1 MPPIGTE
8 LLEPTSVL
16 VQTLDAVIRTPLSIG
31 DLLQPDR
38 FITQTIN
45 GIQRGFVLFLIAS
58 GLTVILG
65 ILDVLNL
72 AHGEL
77 YALGAFIASSVGGFL
92 VGTGAN
98 AIMAPPSSFDPVAS
112 FAFVG
117 VLVLVALIA
126 ALIMVPIGVLVE
138 TTLIRPIY
146 GRSQVY
152 QLVLTFAILLI
163 IADVIELVWGSDPQQ
178 LAFSTKQA
186 VNDIPSFDLIGFGNI
201 PTIVAMV
208 IVVSLLLGLALF
220 WFFGRTKMGRIIR
233 ATAID
238 REMATALGVNTD
250 RTFTLVFALGAFLA
264 GFAGAMQ
271 FVVTRAQTGM
281 GEQALV
287 LSFVVIVVGGLGS
300 LRGAVVG
307 AVIVGILENWMIV
320 INPDFQTAAPFAVMV
335 LILLVKPEGL
345 FGTWGERT

>member
-1 MPPIGTE
+1 MTLGIE
-8 LLEPTSVL
+8 LLESSTLVL
-16 VQTLDAVIRTPLSIG
+16 QGGFLDGVQTL
-31 DLLQPDR
+31 LQPNT
-38 FITQTIN
+38 FVEQTIN
-45 GIQRGFVLFLIAS
+45 GLQRGLVLFLIAS

-77 YALGAFIASSVGGFL
+77 YALGAFISSSVAGYLIGSSGL
-92 VGTGAN
+92 
-98 AIMAPPSSFDPVAS
+98 MAPPTSFDPVMS

-117 VLVLVALIA
+117 VLILVALVT
-126 ALIMVPIGVLVE
+126 ALIMLPIGAVVE

-146 GRSQVY
+146 DRSQTY

-163 IADVIELVWGSDPQQ
+163 IADLLELIWGSQPVGIG
-178 LAFSTKQA
+178 FSSQQA
-186 VNDIPSFDLIGFGNI
+186 VNDIPTFELIGFGNI
-201 PTIVAMV
+201 PSLVAMV
-208 IVVSLLLGLALF
+208 IVVSLLVGGALF
-220 WFFGRTKMGRIIR
+220 WFFSQTKTGRIIR

-238 REMATALGVNTD
+238 REMATALGVSPD
-250 RTFTLVFALGAFLA
+250 RTFTLVFALGSFLA

-271 FVVTRAQTGM
+271 FVRTSAQPGM
-281 GEQALV
+281 GETALV

-307 AVIVGILENWMIV
+307 AIIVGILENWMIV
-320 INPDFQTAAPFAVMV
+320 INPEFQTAAPFAVMV

>member
-1 MPPIGTE
+1 MTLGIE
-8 LLEPTSVL
+8 LLESSTFVL
-16 VQTLDAVIRTPLSIG
+16 QGGFIDGVQTL
-31 DLLQPDR
+31 LQPNT
-38 FITQTIN
+38 FVEQTIN
-45 GIQRGFVLFLIAS
+45 GLQRGLVLFLIAS

-77 YALGAFIASSVGGFL
+77 YALGAFVSSSVAGYLIGSSGL
-92 VGTGAN
+92 
-98 AIMAPPSSFDPVAS
+98 MAPPTSFDPVTS

-117 VLVLVALIA
+117 VLVLVALIT
-126 ALIMVPIGVLVE
+126 ALIMLPVGAVVE

-146 GRSQVY
+146 DRSQTY

-163 IADVIELVWGSDPQQ
+163 IADVLELVWGSQP
-178 LAFSTKQA
+178 LNIGFASKQA
-186 VNDIPSFDLIGFGNI
+186 VNDIPTFELIGFGNV
-201 PTIVAMV
+201 PSLVAMV
-208 IVVSLLLGLALF
+208 IVVSLLVGVALF
-220 WFFGRTKMGRIIR
+220 WFFSRTKTGRIIR

-238 REMATALGVNTD
+238 REMATALGVSPD
-250 RTFTLVFALGAFLA
+250 RTFTLVFALGSFLA

-271 FVVTRAQTGM
+271 FIRTSAQPGM
-281 GEQALV
+281 GESALV

-307 AVIVGILENWMIV
+307 AVIVGVLENWMVV
-320 INPDFQTAAPFAVMV
+320 INPEFQTAAPFAVMV

>member
-1 MPPIGTE
+1 MTIGIE
-8 LLEPTSVL
+8 LLETSTLVL
-16 VQTLDAVIRTPLSIG
+16 QGGFVDGVQTL
-31 DLLQPDR
+31 LQPNT
-38 FITQTIN
+38 FVEQTIN
-45 GIQRGFVLFLIAS
+45 GLQRGLVLFLIAS

-77 YALGAFIASSVGGFL
+77 YALGAFISSSVAGYLIGSSGL
-92 VGTGAN
+92 
-98 AIMAPPSSFDPVAS
+98 MAPPTSFDPVMS

-117 VLVLVALIA
+117 VLILVALIT
-126 ALIMVPIGVLVE
+126 ALIMLPIGAVVE

-146 GRSQVY
+146 DRAQVY

-163 IADVIELVWGSDPQQ
+163 IADLLELIWGSQPVGIG
-178 LAFSTKQA
+178 FSSQEA
-186 VNDIPSFDLIGFGNI
+186 VNDIPTFELIGFGNI
-201 PTIVAMV
+201 PSLVAMI
-208 IVVSLLLGLALF
+208 IVVSLLVGGALF
-220 WFFGRTKMGRIIR
+220 WFFSRTKTGRIIR

-238 REMATALGVNTD
+238 REMATALGVSPD
-250 RTFTLVFALGAFLA
+250 RTFTLVFALGSFLA

-271 FVVTRAQTGM
+271 FVRTSAQPGM
-281 GEQALV
+281 GETALV

-307 AVIVGILENWMIV
+307 AIIVGILENWMIV
-320 INPDFQTAAPFAVMV
+320 INPEFQTAAPFAVMV

>member
-1 MPPIGTE
+1 V
-8 LLEPTSVL
+8 VL
-16 VQTLDAVIRTPLSIG
+16 GTPLTIG
-31 DLLQPDR
+31 DLLQPER

-45 GIQRGFVLFLIAS
+45 GLQAGFVLFLIAS

-77 YALGAFIASSVGGFL
+77 YALGAFIASSVGGYI

-98 AIMAPPSSFDPVAS
+98 AIVSPPSGFDPVSS

-117 VLVLVALIA
+117 VLILIALIT
-126 ALIMVPIGVLVE
+126 ALIMVPIGAIVE

-146 GRSQVY
+146 ERSQVY

-163 IADVIELVWGSDPQQ
+163 IADIVTLVWGSDPQQ

-186 VNDIPSFDLIGFGNI
+186 VNDIPSFELVGLGNI
-201 PTIVAMV
+201 PTLVLMV
-208 IVVSLLLGLALF
+208 ILVSLGLGVALF
-220 WFFGRTKMGRIIR
+220 WFFGRTKTGRIIR

-238 REMATALGVNTD
+238 REMATALGVSTD
-250 RTFTLVFALGAFLA
+250 RTFTLVFALGSFLA

-271 FVVTRAQTGM
+271 FVITRAQTGM

-307 AVIVGILENWMIV
+307 AVVVGVLQNWMIV

>member
-1 MPPIGTE
+1 MTLGIE
-8 LLEPTSVL
+8 LLESSAFVL
-16 VQTLDAVIRTPLSIG
+16 QGGFLDGVRT
-31 DLLQPDR
+31 LLQPNT
-38 FITQTIN
+38 FVEQTIN
-45 GIQRGFVLFLIAS
+45 GLQRGLVLFLIAS

-77 YALGAFIASSVGGFL
+77 YALGAFIASSVAGYLIGSSGL
-92 VGTGAN
+92 
-98 AIMAPPSSFDPVAS
+98 MAPPTSFDPVMS

-117 VLVLVALIA
+117 VLILVALIT
-126 ALIMVPIGVLVE
+126 ALIMLPIGAVVE

-146 GRSQVY
+146 DRSQTY

-163 IADVIELVWGSDPQQ
+163 IADLLELIWGSQPIGASFASQ
-178 LAFSTKQA
+178 QA
-186 VNDIPSFDLIGFGNI
+186 VNDIPTFELIGFGNV
-201 PTIVAMV
+201 PSLVAMI
-208 IVVSLLLGLALF
+208 IVVSLLVGAALF
-220 WFFGRTKMGRIIR
+220 WFFSRTKTGRIIR

-238 REMATALGVNTD
+238 REMATALGVSPD
-250 RTFTLVFALGAFLA
+250 RTFTLVFALGSFLA

-271 FVVTRAQTGM
+271 FVRTNAQPGM
-281 GEQALV
+281 GESALV

-307 AVIVGILENWMIV
+307 AIIVGILENWMIV
-320 INPDFQTAAPFAVMV
+320 INPEFQTAAPFAVMV

>member
-1 MPPIGTE
+1 MYPLGTE

-16 VQTLDAVIRTPLSIG
+16 GQTLYTGPGIPLTVSE
-31 DLLQPDR
+31 LLQPER
-38 FITQTIN
+38 FITATIN

-77 YALGAFIASSVGGFL
+77 YALGAFISSSVAGFL
-92 VGTGAN
+92 IGSGAN
-98 AIMAPPSSFDPVAS
+98 AIMAPPTSFDPVSS
-112 FAFVG
+112 FLFVG
-117 VLVLVALIA
+117 LLILVALLT
-126 ALIMVPIGVLVE
+126 ALIMVPIGAVVE

-146 GRSQVY
+146 ERAQVY

-163 IADVIELVWGSDPQQ
+163 IADIIELVWGSGTQD
-178 LAFSTKQA
+178 LGFSTDQA
-186 VNDIPSFDLIGFGNI
+186 VNDIPSFELIGFGNI
-201 PTIVAMV
+201 PTLTAMV
-208 IVVSLLLGLALF
+208 IIVSLALGLGLF
-220 WFFGRTKMGRIIR
+220 WFFGRTKTGRIIR

-238 REMATALGVNTD
+238 REMATALGVSTE

-264 GFAGAMQ
+264 GFGGAMQ
-271 FVVTRAQTGM
+271 FVVTRAQPGM

-307 AVIVGILENWMIV
+307 AVVVGVLENWMSV
-320 INPDFQTAAPFAVMV
+320 ANPSFETAAPFAVMV
-335 LILLVKPEGL
+335 LILLLKPEGL
-345 FGTWGERT
+345 YGTWGERT

>member
-1 MPPIGTE
+1 MAPIGTE
-8 LLEPTSVL
+8 LLEPTSVV
-16 VQTLDAVIRTPLSIG
+16 VQTLDVVLGTPLTIG
-31 DLLQPDR
+31 DLLQPER

-45 GIQRGFVLFLIAS
+45 GLQAGFVLFLIAS

-77 YALGAFIASSVGGFL
+77 YALGAFIASSVGGYI

-98 AIMAPPSSFDPVAS
+98 AIVSPPSGFDPVSS

-117 VLVLVALIA
+117 VLILIALIT
-126 ALIMVPIGVLVE
+126 ALIMVPIGAIVE

-146 GRSQVY
+146 ERSQVY

-163 IADVIELVWGSDPQQ
+163 IADIVTLVWGSDPQQ

-186 VNDIPSFDLIGFGNI
+186 VNDIPSFELVGLGNI
-201 PTIVAMV
+201 PTLVLMV
-208 IVVSLLLGLALF
+208 ILVSLGLGVALF
-220 WFFGRTKMGRIIR
+220 WFFGRTKTGRIIR

-238 REMATALGVNTD
+238 REMATALGVSTD
-250 RTFTLVFALGAFLA
+250 RTFTLVFALGSFLA

-271 FVVTRAQTGM
+271 FVITRAQTGM

-307 AVIVGILENWMIV
+307 AVVVGVLQNWMIV

>member
-1 MPPIGTE
+1 M
-8 LLEPTSVL
+8 SVL
-16 VQTLDAVIRTPLSIG
+16 AQTLNTAVGTPLTIG
-31 DLLQPDR
+31 DLLSPDT

-45 GIQRGFVLFLIAS
+45 GIQQGFVLFLIAS

-98 AIMAPPSSFDPVAS
+98 AIMAPPTSFDPVSS
-112 FAFVG
+112 FLFVLL
-117 VLVLVALIA
+117 LVLVAIVT
-126 ALIMVPIGVLVE
+126 ALIMVPIGAIVE

-146 GRSQVY
+146 ERSQVY
-152 QLVLTFAILLI
+152 QLVLTFALLLI
-163 IADVIELVWGSDPQQ
+163 IADVIELVWGSDPRA
-178 LAFSTKQA
+178 LEFASKQA
-186 VNDIPSFDLIGFGNI
+186 VNDIPSFELLGLSNI
-201 PTIVAMV
+201 PTLVAMV
-208 IVVSLLLGLALF
+208 IVVSLLLGLGLF
-220 WFFGRTKMGRIIR
+220 WFFGRTKTGRIIR

-238 REMATALGVNTD
+238 REMATALGVSTD
-250 RTFTLVFALGAFLA
+250 RTFTLVFSLGAFLA

-271 FVVTRAQTGM
+271 FIVTRAQPGM

-307 AVIVGILENWMIV
+307 AVVVGILQNWMIV
-320 INPDFQTAAPFAVMV
+320 INPSFQTAAPFAVMV
-335 LILLVKPEGL
+335 LILLVKPDGL

>member
-1 MPPIGTE
+1 MAPIGTE
-8 LLEPTSVL
+8 LLEPTSVV
-16 VQTLDAVIRTPLSIG
+16 VQTLDVVLGTPLTIG
-31 DLLQPDR
+31 DLLQPER

-45 GIQRGFVLFLIAS
+45 GLQAGFVLFLIAS

-77 YALGAFIASSVGGFL
+77 YALGAFIASSVGGYI

-98 AIMAPPSSFDPVAS
+98 AIVSPPSGFDPVSS

-117 VLVLVALIA
+117 VLILIALIT
-126 ALIMVPIGVLVE
+126 ALIMVPIGAIVE

-146 GRSQVY
+146 ERSQVY
-152 QLVLTFAILLI
+152 QLVLTFAVLLI
-163 IADVIELVWGSDPQQ
+163 IADIVELVWGSDPQQ

-186 VNDIPSFDLIGFGNI
+186 VNDIPSFELIGLGNI
-201 PTIVAMV
+201 PTLVLMV
-208 IVVSLLLGLALF
+208 ILVSLGLGVALF
-220 WFFGRTKMGRIIR
+220 WFFGRTKTGRIIR

-238 REMATALGVNTD
+238 REMATALGVSTD
-250 RTFTLVFALGAFLA
+250 RTFTLVFALGSFLA

-271 FVVTRAQTGM
+271 FVITRAQTGM

-307 AVIVGILENWMIV
+307 AVVVGVLQNWMIV